1 MEFPAIINWTSG
13 IFVFKFELNESI
25 RRSVV
30 SNPDLHCLPMS
41 YKKDAKRRVNK
52 GAAARFADWSVPCHF
67 SHHKIGSRREKT
79 CLSDFWTSHTQ
90 TSLLMYID

>member
-30 SNPDLHCLPMS
+30 SNPGLHCLPMS
-41 YKKDAKRRVNK
+41 YKKDAKPRVNK
-52 GAAARFADWSVPCHF
+52 GAAARFADWSVPCLFHIIKLGPVARKPVLVI
-67 SHHKIGSRREKT
+67 SGQVIPKPA
-79 CLSDFWTSHTQ
+79 C
-90 TSLLMYID
+90 